1 MGLTTIVI
9 FNLTRFVMAAICSR
23 HDLTTDPFEIP
34 HKQHFGKVRLYWAV
48 LLFALGVL
56 CTPLSATAAPEL
68 VVGATVSLEGRYRE
82 PSRMI
87 QLAYRLWERQVNQSG
102 GILGRKVR
110 LVLYNDKSRKELV
123 RKYYEQLILEDKVD
137 LVLAPYGTGLT
148 YTASEITEKH
158 GYVLVASAASGE
170 VIWDRGYKFVFGV
183 YGVAKRYFIGFLDL
197 IARHGFKSVVIV
209 NDEALFTTD
218 AAEGS
223 RYWSKRLG
231 LKVQMKQSFSDGAK
245 EIPEIAKHLE
255 QIKPEAIL
263 LCAYPPDGYLFLEH
277 LAKTSLRPRAIA
289 ISIAPSLP
297 DFYKQAGPIAEGI
310 FGPSQWEP
318 DERAPFP
325 GTTQFIK
332 LFTEFAGTSPSYH
345 AGAAYAG
352 CQLLER
358 SIVANDGLDHVKVR
372 DYISALDTVTV
383 IGRFKVDPTG
393 RQVGHN
399 TLIIQ
404 WQDGKKEIVYPRK
417 MQTAKPR
424 FVK

>member
-1 MGLTTIVI
+1 VI
-9 FNLTRFVMAAICSR
+9 FYFTRFEKAGVCSPR
-23 HDLTTDPFEIP
+23 DLTTNPIVSKCKWP
-34 HKQHFGKVRLYWAV
+34 FGKVWTFWAV
-48 LLFALGVL
+48 LIVTLGLL
-56 CTPLSATAAPEL
+56 CASTAATAAPEL
-68 VVGATVSLEGRYRE
+68 IVGATVSLEGRYRE

-110 LVLYNDKSRKELV
+110 LVLYNDKSRKDLV
-123 RKYYEQLILEDKVD
+123 QKYYEQLILEDKVD

-148 YTASEITEKH
+148 YVVSQITEKH
-158 GYVLVASAASGE
+158 GYVLVASAASGGM
-170 VIWDRGYKFVFGV
+170 IWDRGYKYVFGV

-197 IARHGFKSVVIV
+197 IARHGLDSVVIV

-218 AAEGS
+218 AAEGACS
-223 RYWSKRLG
+223 WAKRLG
-231 LKVQMKQSFSDGAK
+231 LKVQMKQSYSDGAK
-245 EIPEIAKHLE
+245 QIPEITKHLE
-255 QIKPEAIL
+255 QLSPEAIL

-277 LAKTSLRPRAIA
+277 LTKTGLRPKAIA

-297 DFYKQAGPIAEGI
+297 DFYTQAGPVAEGI

-318 DERAPFP
+318 DERVPFP
-325 GTTQFIK
+325 GTIQFIK
-332 LFTEFAGTSPSYH
+332 MFTEFAGISPSYH

-352 CQLLER
+352 CQLLQE
-358 SIVANDGLDHVKVR
+358 SIIANDGLDHIKIR
-372 DYISALDTVTV
+372 DYIAALDTVTV

-404 WQDGKKEIVYPRK
+404 WQDGKKEIVYPTK

-424 FVK
+424 FKK